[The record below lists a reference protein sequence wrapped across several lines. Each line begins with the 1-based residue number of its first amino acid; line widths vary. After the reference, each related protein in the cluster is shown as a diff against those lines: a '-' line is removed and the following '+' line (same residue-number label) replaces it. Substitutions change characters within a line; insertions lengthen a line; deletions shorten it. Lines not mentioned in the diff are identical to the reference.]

1 MFRKEDKQPTSPGAT
16 GEVGSHE
23 PAATAPVAAPR
34 PGTASGG
41 EHSVI
46 SAGLR
51 VIGNLESDEDVEV
64 RGTVEGDISSRSL
77 TVSAG
82 ARVDGAITA
91 EAVIISGRVSGQ
103 VKASSVKISSTGEMT
118 GDITYK
124 TLSIDEGAAL
134 DGHCRRDVPEKQ
146 VKGKVSNLKPVQS
159 AVAAKAEPEADSA
172 KGGKSVAG

>member
-34 PGTASGG
+34 PGPASGG

-134 DGHCRRDVPEKQ
+134 DGNCRRDVPEKQ
-146 VKGKVSNLKPVQS
+146 GAGKVSNLKPVQS
-159 AVAAKAEPEADSA
+159 AAAAEAEPEADSA